1 MWHTEYRLSFSELF
15 LIEYNKKLQKQEQE
29 VNKKTGSD
37 DRNNTVCWTSVN
49 MLRWNLCI
57 Q

>member
-1 MWHTEYRLSFSELF
+1 MWHTEYRLSFSEIF

-37 DRNNTVCWTSVN
+37 ERNNTMCWTSVN
-49 MLRWNLCI
+49 MLRWNLSS

>member
-1 MWHTEYRLSFSELF
+1 MRHTEYRLSFSELF

-37 DRNNTVCWTSVN
+37 DTNTTMC
-49 MLRWNLCI
+49 
-57 Q
+57 